1 MTQAEFESAIAWQ
14 REFDSYLDREEEL
27 DREERMDLERMIIHP
42 TSMEAEWIERLAETE
57 NFEADAEAV
66 EEEEHDDHRPQHG
79 PPGEY
84 DIYIGSME
92 MKGGDGGATIW
103 KYTNPV
109 SGEDMLWINGRRM
122 LDGGKWE
129 FHALMTDT
137 VGDTLK
143 NAQAHIYRQRPGSYV
158 AIHEMWYDCE
168 DVNGC
173 AATYS
178 ATINQL
184 MDAPILLWSQVRD
197 INIFNLDIYFSV
209 HAVDID

>member
-1 MTQAEFESAIAWQ
+1 MTQTEFENAMAWE
-14 REFDSYLDREEEL
+14 REFDREES
-27 DREERMDLERMIIHP
+27 MDLNRMIIPP

-109 SGEDMLWINGRRM
+109 SGEDMLWINGRRI

-158 AIHEMWYDCE
+158 AVHEMWYDCE
-168 DVNGC
+168 DENGC
-173 AATYS
+173 ATYS
-178 ATINQL
+178 ATINEL
-184 MDAPILLWSQVRD
+184 MDAPTTLWSQVRD
-197 INIFNLDIYFSV
+197 NNLFNLDIYFSV
-209 HAVDID
+209 YAVDID